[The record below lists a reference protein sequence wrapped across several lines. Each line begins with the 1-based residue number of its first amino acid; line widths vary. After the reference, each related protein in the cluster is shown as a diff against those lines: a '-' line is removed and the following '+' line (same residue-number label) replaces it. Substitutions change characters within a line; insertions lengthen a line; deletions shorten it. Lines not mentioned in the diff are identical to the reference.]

1 MALKRL
7 LADAEFKKLSPE
19 FQKEYIQKG
28 DSYELDIEG
37 AEDTGALKRAKDH
50 EAKARKDAENK
61 LKELEAQLDAATKER
76 EEMLTG
82 AIPKADVE
90 KLRSSYEGKLKNRE
104 TELSAKISKLQTQV
118 SSSLVDNVAIALASE
133 VSTAPALI
141 TPIIRA
147 RLAMEETSEG
157 FQTRILDREGKP
169 SAFTIDDLKKEILAN
184 KEFSPILKASNA
196 TGGGAS
202 GARGSGGAGS
212 SGKIDFSKSA
222 KEIAAQMKASGK
234 VQA

>member
-1 MALKRL
+1 
-7 LADAEFKKLSPE
+7 
-19 FQKEYIQKG
+19 
-28 DSYELDIEG
+28 
-37 AEDTGALKRAKDH
+37 
-50 EAKARKDAENK
+50 
-61 LKELEAQLDAATKER
+61 
-76 EEMLTG
+76 
-82 AIPKADVE
+82 
-90 KLRSSYEGKLKNRE
+90 
-104 TELSAKISKLQTQV
+104 
-118 SSSLVDNVAIALASE
+118 
-133 VSTAPALI
+133 
-141 TPIIRA
+141 
-147 RLAMEETSEG
+147 MEETSEG